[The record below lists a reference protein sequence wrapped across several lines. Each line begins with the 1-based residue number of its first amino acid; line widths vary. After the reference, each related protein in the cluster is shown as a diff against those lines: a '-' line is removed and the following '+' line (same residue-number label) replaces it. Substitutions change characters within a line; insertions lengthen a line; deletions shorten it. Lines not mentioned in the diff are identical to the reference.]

1 MPPIKTDVAFD
12 ERDGVITVRGLD
24 PIAGGLP
31 DFERRVAVLDALRIV
46 RSEDKAAPPKIVGH
60 AALFDSLSE
69 DLGGF
74 RERIAPGAFAE
85 AITKDDVRALFNHD
99 PNFIIGRNRSGTLKL
114 AEDTR
119 GLAIEITPPDNQTIR
134 DLVVAPI
141 ERGDVSQMSFGFT
154 VRPGGQDWAKDDE
167 GRTVRTLKRVR
178 LFDVS
183 PVVFPAYTATDVA
196 MRALR
201 AWQEDAGAH
210 YPRLAEALLNETRA
224 LAD

>member
-1 MPPIKTDVAFD
+1 
-12 ERDGVITVRGLD
+12 
-24 PIAGGLP
+24 LP
-31 DFERRVAVLDALRIV
+31 DFERRVATFDALKVER
-46 RSEDKAAPPKIVGH
+46 RDGEPAKIVGH
-60 AALFDSLSE
+60 AAIFDSLSE

-74 RERIAPGAFAE
+74 RERVAAGAFAE

-119 GLAIEITPPDNQTIR
+119 GLAIEITPPANQTIN

-196 MRALR
+196 MRAMR
-201 AWQEDAGAH
+201 AWQEDVGAR
-210 YPRLAEALLNETRA
+210 YPRLAEAMAMEARA
-224 LAD
+224 LV